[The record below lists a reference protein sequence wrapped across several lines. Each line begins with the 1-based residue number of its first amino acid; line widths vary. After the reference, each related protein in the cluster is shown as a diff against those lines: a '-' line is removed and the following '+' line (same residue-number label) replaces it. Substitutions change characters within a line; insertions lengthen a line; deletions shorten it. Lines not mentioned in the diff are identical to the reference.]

1 VRKHLNDY
9 LFSPLAWVLT
19 ICLIVLL
26 LSVMLLLT
34 PFGVK
39 MLASSADASLKEL
52 TIKGVSGSIL
62 TGLHIDKIIW
72 DDGDSISLDNVNLKI
87 QHYDTNRGRLVAEK
101 ITAGRLNINFE
112 NSGKSSGGDITSLP
126 DFGLPL
132 NINAHLIQL
141 DSLQITKNIKDDP
154 QSRDLLFQIKNIQ
167 LKKATINDGKLRFRR
182 LTGSPIILDE
192 PLKINLTEGKL
203 NMDQPHDLKTAGSVT
218 FQHPKLGDFK
228 GNIQLA
234 GTLTN
239 YNFDGVLEHQN
250 ESLGKQTIAL
260 LGQGDYKRV
269 HLEKVRLD
277 GDHGTVEAKGRLLWN
292 PEVKWNFLLEGDQLS
307 TKKFLPDWPATVNTT
322 LRYAG
327 SYTDKRLENNI
338 KIVSLEGNLREYALR
353 VEGNIKERE
362 GVLTTEGLDIQLG
375 DNRVQLTGRANE
387 PFNLKW
393 DIDAK
398 NIKQLLPRNMANL
411 NIAGKIKGSG
421 TLKGRLDKPEVK
433 VDLSA
438 NNLVYN
444 NIKQGADTL
453 YLKGQVALDKGK
465 LQLKD
470 LMVKTG
476 NNELSAS
483 GQASEPFNLNWKIKA
498 NNLKQLS
505 PLIAGRVNG
514 SGQLKGTIKK
524 PEIKVNLSANNLA
537 YKDIKQGKETFKLE
551 GELGLDNEIIH
562 LKNLTAKSGSNL
574 ITASG
579 QASEPFN
586 LNWKVDANNLK
597 QLSPQLAGKI
607 KGSGQLKGSIKKP
620 EIKIKL
626 TVNNL
631 AFKDIKQG
639 KETLSLEGEL
649 GMVNEVI
656 HLKNLSA
663 RSGQNKIMVTG
674 RASAP
679 MNLQLKID
687 AQNLKQL
694 SPELSGRIRG
704 EAQVQGAYNSP
715 VIKTSLTASG
725 LRYQEYKL
733 ARKELSLKAEVQLV
747 NGVPIIKNLVSQIG
761 NNRIK
766 ISGQVTSPFNLNW
779 DINSKN
785 LQQLVPGLAGRLVS
799 KGQLQG
805 TLERPI
811 INTSIDGKNLRYKGI
826 KLGSIKATAQTKN
839 GIYKIKGDLSN
850 LQTADQKIKRL
861 KLDING
867 RVESHSIKLYA
878 DHEQGKVSLKAN
890 GSWLNQRWKG
900 NLQSLS
906 LKDTK
911 AGDWRLQKPTSVS
924 LSKNGFSTSKF
935 CLASKKTQMC
945 STLAW
950 SDKAGLKAKGT
961 LRKTSL
967 SLLKPWLPEDII
979 LSGSVSGRYDIKQ
992 NAGKPVGTINVTFP
1006 DSNFSFKNADGEV
1019 QILAYKNAEL
1029 NATINNRTIIAK
1041 AKMKIVNR
1049 GQLSADA
1056 TIKLSPKN
1064 GRHTING
1071 KAQFDV
1077 PNINWAQRYI
1087 PRSRGLRGKLSSKIS
1102 FTGLLTNPQ
1111 IKGTAELQNAYL
1123 RLPEAGTELTN
1134 INIKLRAD
1142 RPGQATIKGQMLMGR
1157 GALNISG
1164 SFNARDITR
1173 WKATVKI
1180 SGNNIRFMNTNEIK
1194 ATMSPNITV
1203 VITPKIVN
1211 IQGKVVIPEAYINLK
1226 EIPKTSID
1234 ESEDVYVIGER
1245 KPGEQVSAIKIQP
1258 KVLITLGEKVRLNAF
1273 GLRAKLSGRVNISH
1287 NHRDILANGSL
1298 RVTDGKYQAYGQ
1310 NLDINNGRLIFNGS
1324 PKIIGMDIR
1333 ATRQVDKYLVGI
1345 HLGGNLLNP
1354 KSKIFSDPSLPES
1367 EALSFLLT
1375 GHSLST
1381 SSGRDSA
1388 LLMSAVRGLGI
1399 TGNDS
1404 LLHSIGSSL
1413 GLDDV
1418 NIVTGSDLR
1427 KSELS
1432 LGKRLGPKLYVRYLV
1447 GLFDSAQKIAI
1458 EYKINKRLS
1467 VEAQTSADKYGF
1479 DFIYEFERD

>member
-1 VRKHLNDY
+1 MRQHLNDY

-19 ICLIVLL
+19 IFLIILL
-26 LSVMLLLT
+26 LAVMLLLT

-39 MLASSADASLKEL
+39 MLATSADSALKEL
-52 TIKGVSGSIL
+52 TIEGISGSIL
-62 TGLHIDKIIW
+62 TGLHIDKIVW
-72 DDGDSISLDNVNLKI
+72 DDGDSISLDNVDLKV
-87 QHYDTNRGRLVAEK
+87 QYYNTNRGRLVAEK
-101 ITAGRLNINFE
+101 ITAGRLNINLASS
-112 NSGKSSGGDITSLP
+112 NSSGEDITSLP

-141 DSLQITKNIKDDP
+141 DSLQITQNIKDDP

-167 LKKATINDGKLRFRR
+167 LIKATINDGKLRFRK
-182 LTGSPIILDE
+182 LLGSPIILGE
-192 PLKINLTEGKL
+192 PLKIKLTEGRL
-203 NMDQPHDLKTAGSVT
+203 NMNQPHDLKTAGSVT

-228 GNIQLA
+228 GDIQLA

-250 ESLGKQTIAL
+250 EVLGKQTIAL

-269 HLEKVRLD
+269 HLEKVSLS
-277 GDHGTVEAKGRLLWN
+277 GDHGSVEAKGRLLWN
-292 PEVKWNFLLEGDQLS
+292 PEVTWNFLLEGDQLS
-307 TKKFLPDWPATVNTT
+307 TKKFLAEWPATINTT
-322 LRYAG
+322 LRYSG
-327 SYTDKRLENNI
+327 SYIDNRLENNI
-338 KIVSLEGNLREYALR
+338 RFVSMQGNLREYTLNIQ
-353 VEGNIKERE
+353 GDIKERE

-375 DNRVQLTGRANE
+375 DNQVQLTGRANE

-393 DIDAK
+393 NIDAQ
-398 NIKQLLPRNMANL
+398 NIKQILPKNMKNL
-411 NIAGKIKGSG
+411 NIAGKIKGNG
-421 TLKGRLDKPEVK
+421 WLKGRLDKPNIS

-438 NNLVYN
+438 NKLSYKNF
-444 NIKQGADTL
+444 KQGADTL
-453 YLKGQVALDKGK
+453 FLKGRIALDKGA

-470 LMVKTG
+470 LILKTG
-476 NNELSAS
+476 NNELRAS
-483 GQASEPFNLNWKIKA
+483 GQASEPFKLSWKIKA

-505 PLIAGRVNG
+505 PLIAGRING
-514 SGQLKGTIKK
+514 HGQLKGTIKK
-524 PEIKVNLSANNLA
+524 PNIKINLSADKLA
-537 YKDIKQGKETFKLE
+537 YKDIKQGKETLILE
-551 GELGLDNEIIH
+551 GDLGLNNETIQ
-562 LKNLTAKSGSNL
+562 LKNLSAKSGSNL
-574 ITASG
+574 IILSG

-586 LNWKVDANNLK
+586 LSWKVNANNLK

-607 KGSGQLKGSIKKP
+607 KGNGQLKGTIKKP
-620 EIKIKL
+620 EIKVKL
-626 TVNNL
+626 TANNL
-631 AFKDIKQG
+631 AFKEIKQG
-639 KETLSLEGEL
+639 KEALILEGEL
-649 GMVNEVI
+649 GMVNDVI

-663 RSGQNKIMVTG
+663 RSGKNSIIATG
-674 RASAP
+674 QASEP

-687 AQNLKQL
+687 ARNLKQV

-704 EAQVQGAYNSP
+704 EAQIKGAYNSP
-715 VIKTSLTASG
+715 VIKTSLIASG

-733 ARKELSLKAEVQLV
+733 AQKELTLKTELQLI
-747 NGVPIIKNLVSQIG
+747 NGVPIIKNLVSQVG

-766 ISGQVTSPFNLNW
+766 ISGRVTSPFNLNW

-785 LQQLVPGLAGRLVS
+785 LQQLVPGLAGQLVS

-805 TLERPI
+805 TIDRPI
-811 INTSIDGKNLRYKGI
+811 INTTIDGKSLRYKGI
-826 KLGSIKATAQTKN
+826 KLGSIKATAHTKN
-839 GIYKIKGDLSN
+839 GIYNIKSDIVN
-850 LQTADQKIKRL
+850 LQTSDQKVKKL
-861 KLDING
+861 KLAING
-867 RVESHSIKLYA
+867 RINKHSIKLYA
-878 DHEQGKVSLKAN
+878 HHEQGKVSLKAN
-890 GSWLNQRWKG
+890 GGWLNQHWKG
-900 NLQSLS
+900 RLQSLS

-911 AGDWRLQKPTSVS
+911 AGDWRLQKPTSVN
-924 LSKNGFSTSKF
+924 LSQNGFSTSKF

-945 STLAW
+945 STLSW
-950 SDKAGLKAKGT
+950 SDKTGLKTKGT

-967 SLLKPWLPEDII
+967 SLLKPWLPEGII

-992 NAGKPVGTINVTFP
+992 NAGKPVGTINITFP
-1006 DSNFSFKNADGEV
+1006 NSNFSFKNADGEE
-1019 QILAYKNAEL
+1019 QILAYKNAQL
-1029 NATINNRTIIAK
+1029 NATINNRTIIAET
-1041 AKMKIVNR
+1041 KMEIINR
-1049 GQLSADA
+1049 GQLSAKA

-1071 KAQFDV
+1071 EAQFDI
-1077 PNINWAQRYI
+1077 PNIYWAQRYI

-1102 FTGLLTNPQ
+1102 FTGLLAKPQ
-1111 IKGTAELQNAYL
+1111 IKGAVELKNAYL

-1134 INIKLRAD
+1134 INIKLHAD
-1142 RPGQATIKGQMLMGR
+1142 KPGQATIKGQMLMGK

-1164 SFNARDITR
+1164 SLNARDITR

-1194 ATMSPNITV
+1194 ATMSPNITIA
-1203 VITPKIVN
+1203 ITPKIVS
-1211 IQGKVVIPEAYINLK
+1211 IQGKVAIPQAFINLK
-1226 EIPKTSID
+1226 EIPETSID

-1245 KPGEQVSAIKIQP
+1245 KPGEQLSAIKIQP
-1258 KVLITLGEKVRLNAF
+1258 KVLITLGEKVRINAF

-1310 NLDINNGRLIFNGS
+1310 NLEINNGRLIFNGS

-1333 ATRQVDKYLVGI
+1333 ATRKVDKYLVGV

-1381 SSGRDSA
+1381 SSGRESA

-1418 NIVTGSDLR
+1418 NIVTNSDYR
-1427 KSELS
+1427 KSELA

-1467 VEAQTSADKYGF
+1467 VEAQTTTDKYSF